1 MTVYIRSSAKALH
14 NGAWLVVSWVP
25 SYFHG
30 FMEVQHVM
38 GASREGDSVVRWLLS
53 VPISAGKVN
62 GVYTMVWVDDSGE
75 TICRVAG

>member
-1 MTVYIRSSAKALH
+1 
-14 NGAWLVVSWVP
+14 
-25 SYFHG
+25 
-30 FMEVQHVM
+30 MEVQHVM